1 MEDRNLVAEMV
12 EELDDTGKF
21 FFGLLAL
28 LLLQPQLRQ
37 YLKARE
43 LSVVAEE

>member
-1 MEDRNLVAEMV
+1 MEDRNLIAEMV

-28 LLLQPQLRQ
+28 MLLQPQLQ
-37 YLKARE
+37 EESEKAYDK
-43 LSVVAEE
+43 

>member
-1 MEDRNLVAEMV
+1 MEDKNLVAEMV

-28 LLLQPQLRQ
+28 MLLQPQLQ
-37 YLKARE
+37 KELEKAYDK
-43 LSVVAEE
+43 

>member
-1 MEDRNLVAEMV
+1 MEDKNLVAEMV

-28 LLLQPQLRQ
+28 LLLQPQLQ
-37 YLKARE
+37 EELEKAYDK
-43 LSVVAEE
+43 

>member
-1 MEDRNLVAEMV
+1 MEDKNLVEEMV

-28 LLLQPQLRQ
+28 MLLQPQLQ
-37 YLKARE
+37 EELEKAY
-43 LSVVAEE
+43 AM